1 MKKKQN
7 KWIVSAAST
16 ALVAA
21 AVVPTASA
29 ASFTDIAKSDHKEGI
44 LALAD
49 AKIVGGYTD
58 GTFRPNA
65 TLTQSNVIKFL
76 GKWLVSEHYQVPADY
91 NKKKY
96 VLRTC
101 SQQLQK
107 IKNYY
112 NMQRLSMIMA

>member
-91 NKKKY
+91 NKKSTFY
-96 VLRTC
+96 GHAA
-101 SQQLQK
+101 S
-107 IKNYY
+107 NYK
-112 NMQRLSMIMA
+112 R